1 MVINPNT
8 QGAANANLLNSG
20 AANQTKP
27 AARSGSNAT
36 DLVPTTEEADAII
49 SSRNAEDTSSAAIFS
64 IADERGALDV
74 MEYVRN
80 HILTNPAASMS
91 VQGNPR
97 PETVLELLQGAFA
110 E

>member
-8 QGAANANLLNSG
+8 QAAAALNPS
-20 AANQTKP
+20 AANQTKS
-27 AARSGSNAT
+27 AARPNSSSNGNGISQ
-36 DLVPTTEEADAII
+36 PEEVMDAVV
-49 SSRNAEDTSSAAIFS
+49 SSRIADNDLKSSASYIS
-64 IADERGALDV
+64 DEHAALGV

-80 HILTNPAASMS
+80 FIGSNPIAAMG